1 MTVFQGDD
9 TMAETFGEYLRS
21 LRGNLSLREVADRT
35 QNKITHSAIDRA
47 EKGKNTHGQHFVPKP
62 ETLKELSLVY
72 NVSYD
77 DLMKRAGYLDPQYTP
92 TQVEAPRMKIA
103 KMKIPVYGTIHAGTP
118 TYADENIIGHVAD
131 TEEFVDRYGAE
142 NLFAPLVK
150 GDSMSK
156 VVPEG
161 YIAVFAKDQ
170 EINNGD
176 IVAMLLEENAGIKRY
191 RKTSE
196 ACIFEPDSYN
206 PVYQPIIMPQNK
218 CDEVRILGKFLYA
231 TSKDI

>member
-1 MTVFQGDD
+1 
-9 TMAETFGEYLRS
+9 MAELGEYLRS
-21 LRGNLSLREVADRT
+21 LRGKESLREVANRSKGELSFNT
-35 QNKITHSAIDRA
+35 IRRA
-47 EKGKNTHGQHFVPKP
+47 EDETNSTGKPSVPKLD
-62 ETLKELSLVY
+62 TLKALANVY
-72 NVSYD
+72 GIPFEN
-77 DLMKRAGYLDPQYTP
+77 LATRAGYLDPQYTP

-103 KMKIPVYGTIHAGTP
+103 KMKIPVYGTIHAGMP

-142 NLFAPLVK
+142 NLFALLVK

-176 IVAMLLEENAGIKRY
+176 IVAVLLEENAGIKRY

-196 ACIFEPDSYN
+196 ACMFEPDSYN
-206 PVYQPIIMPQNK
+206 PVYQPIIIPQNK

>member
-1 MTVFQGDD
+1 MSELGS
-9 TMAETFGEYLRS
+9 YLRQ
-21 LRGNLSLREVADRT
+21 LRGNLSLREVSSRT
-35 QNKITHSAIDRA
+35 NNEVAFSTITQA
-47 EKGKNTHGQHFVPKP
+47 EKGISASGKSFTPKP
-62 ETLKELSLVY
+62 DTLKALAKVY
-72 NVSYD
+72 GVPYD

-142 NLFAPLVK
+142 NLFALLVK

-176 IVAMLLEENAGIKRY
+176 IVAVLLEENAGIKRY

-196 ACIFEPDSYN
+196 ACMFEPDSYN
-206 PVYQPIIMPQNK
+206 PVYQPIIIPQNK